1 MQHICITSG
10 LEIGLE
16 VEVVKDD
23 HNHCR
28 TKLHNMAFFYFG
40 LNLDK
45 SLHIFMY
52 NETYL

>member
-28 TKLHNMAFFYFG
+28 TKLHNMAFFLLWVELGQEFAY
-40 LNLDK
+40 
-45 SLHIFMY
+45 LHV
-52 NETYL
+52 